1 MCDTKWC
8 QPASEAITHQYMG
21 SQGIWGKHVVSDTG
35 GSGVGHVLM
44 RCYAEASQEEIVGG
58 RGK

>member
-1 MCDTKWC
+1 
-8 QPASEAITHQYMG
+8 MG
-21 SQGIWGKHVVSDTG
+21 LEGLWGKHVVSDTG